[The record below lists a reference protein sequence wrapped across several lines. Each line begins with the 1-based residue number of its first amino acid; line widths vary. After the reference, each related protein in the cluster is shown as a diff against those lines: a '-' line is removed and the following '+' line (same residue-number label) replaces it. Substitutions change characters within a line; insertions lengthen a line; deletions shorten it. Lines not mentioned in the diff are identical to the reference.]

1 MDINVKF
8 EAKEISLRVDQMVK
22 ELSELLLKTDTP
34 DLDKL
39 QENLLQDIKDHQE
52 FDALT
57 VAFVGQYNAGKSTT
71 ISALTGRRDI
81 RIDSDVA
88 TDKTSGYDW
97 NGIKIIDTPGLFADR
112 EDHDDIT
119 YNAIAKADLLVFCLT
134 YMLFDSITVANF
146 KKLAYENGYRWKM
159 MLLVNKMSDEAGES
173 DQKIANYTESLTTA
187 LNPYNLNEFPL
198 SFIDARDYCEG
209 CDTDDELLQE
219 ISFFPEFINTLNKF
233 LREKGTL
240 AKLDTPIRIALG
252 CLDEAKSIIHRDKVK
267 DDTFFELL
275 NRLKRRADKSRSNLA
290 THVSAISIE
299 MYRNIITEGDHLADC
314 IGKEKDFASKAES
327 SLNNVKQFIEESN
340 DSIQQKVEEQIC
352 TMQEEID
359 KLNRS
364 ELFLAFQARL
374 ESAESNRDSMSD
386 FDLGM
391 LREQVEGFRD
401 ISKEVKIILAGMG
414 IEAIDN
420 LFGLEE
426 LFLGDAETFL
436 DMGGLLDFLGPVV
449 AIAGGIMAFNK
460 MTKQQEIDEKV
471 ISTRLEVQRKFAEI
485 ARESEKNFK
494 DKLKNFENQFYGKIY
509 NLVSEAKRKEEE
521 EIAASS
527 EVMKNLLAVEKKL
540 EIVRRDLASMSR

>member
-8 EAKEISLRVDQMVK
+8 EAKEIALRVDQIVQD
-22 ELSELLLKTDTP
+22 LSKLLLKTDTP
-34 DLDKL
+34 ELDKL
-39 QENLLQDIKDHQE
+39 QQNLLQDIKNHQE
-52 FDALT
+52 SDALT

-88 TDKTSGYDW
+88 TDKTSSYDW

-112 EDHDDIT
+112 EDHDEIT
-119 YNAIAKADLLVFCLT
+119 YNAIARADLLVFCLT
-134 YMLFDSITVANF
+134 YMLFDSITAANF

-173 DQKIANYTESLTTA
+173 EQKIANYTESLAVA
-187 LNPYNLNEFPL
+187 LKPNNLNEFPL

-233 LREKGTL
+233 LRDKGSL
-240 AKLDTPIRIALG
+240 AKLDTPIRITLG
-252 CLDEAKSIIHRDKVK
+252 CLDDAKSIIHRDKVK

-275 NRLKRRADKSRSNLA
+275 NRLKRRADKSRSHLA
-290 THVSAISIE
+290 THISDISID
-299 MYRNIITEGDHLADC
+299 MYGKIITEGDYLADC
-314 IGKEKDFASKAES
+314 IGKDQNLES
-327 SLNNVKQFIEESN
+327 RVEVHLNNVRQFIQEAN
-340 DSIQQKVEEQIC
+340 GSIQHKVEEEIHI
-352 TMQEEID
+352 MQEEID

-364 ELFLAFQARL
+364 DLFLAFQARL
-374 ESAESNRDSMSD
+374 EAAEGNRVSMSD
-386 FDLGM
+386 FDLAM

-401 ISKEVKIILAGMG
+401 ISKELKVVAAGFG
-414 IEAIDN
+414 IEAIDM

-426 LFLGDAETFL
+426 LFLGGAETFL
-436 DMGGLLDFLGPVV
+436 GLGGLLDFLGPVV
-449 AIAGGIMAFNK
+449 AITGGIMAFTK

-471 ISTRLEVQRKFAEI
+471 ISARIEVQRKFAEI

-494 DKLKNFENQFYGKIY
+494 EKLKNFEDKFYGKIY

-527 EVMKNLLAVEKKL
+527 EIMKNLLAIEKNL

>member
-8 EAKEISLRVDQMVK
+8 EAKEISLRVDQIVQ
-22 ELSELLLKTDTP
+22 ELSALLIENDIP
-34 DLDKL
+34 ELDKL
-39 QENLLQDIKDHQE
+39 QENLLQDIKTHQE
-52 FDALT
+52 SDALT
-57 VAFVGQYNAGKSTT
+57 VAFVGQYNAGKSTA

-88 TDKTSGYDW
+88 TDKTSSYDW

-112 EDHDDIT
+112 EEHDDIT
-119 YNAIAKADLLVFCLT
+119 YNAIARADLLVFCLT

-159 MLLVNKMSDEAGES
+159 MLLINKMSDEAGES
-173 DQKIANYTESLTTA
+173 DQKITNYTESLAVA
-187 LNPYNLNEFPL
+187 LNPYNLNEFSL

-209 CDTDDELLQE
+209 CDSDDELLQE

-233 LREKGTL
+233 LRDKGAL

-252 CLDEAKSIIHRDKVK
+252 CLDDAKSIIHRDRVK

>member
-8 EAKEISLRVDQMVK
+8 EAKEISLRVDQIVQ
-22 ELSELLLKTDTP
+22 ELSALLIENDIP
-34 DLDKL
+34 ELDKL
-39 QENLLQDIKDHQE
+39 QENLLQDIKTHQE
-52 FDALT
+52 SDALT
-57 VAFVGQYNAGKSTT
+57 VAFVGQYNAGKSTA

-88 TDKTSGYDW
+88 TDKTSSYDW

-112 EDHDDIT
+112 EEHDDIT
-119 YNAIAKADLLVFCLT
+119 YNAIARADLLVFCLT

-159 MLLVNKMSDEAGES
+159 MLLINKMSDEAGES
-173 DQKIANYTESLTTA
+173 DQKITNYTESLAVA
-187 LNPYNLNEFPL
+187 LNPYNLNEFSL

-209 CDTDDELLQE
+209 CDSDDELLQE

-233 LREKGTL
+233 LRDKGAL

-252 CLDEAKSIIHRDKVK
+252 CLDDAKSIIHRDRVK

-485 ARESEKNFK
+485 ARES
-494 DKLKNFENQFYGKIY
+494 
-509 NLVSEAKRKEEE
+509 
-521 EIAASS
+521 
-527 EVMKNLLAVEKKL
+527 
-540 EIVRRDLASMSR
+540 

>member
-8 EAKEISLRVDQMVK
+8 EAKEISLRVDQIVK
-22 ELSELLLKTDTP
+22 ELSELLLKNDTP
-34 DLDKL
+34 ELDKL
-39 QENLLQDIKDHQE
+39 QENLLQDIKGQQE
-52 FDALT
+52 SDALT

-88 TDKTSGYDW
+88 TDKTSSYDW

-119 YNAIAKADLLVFCLT
+119 YNAIARADLLVFCLT

-146 KKLAYENGYRWKM
+146 KKLAYENKYQWKM

-173 DQKIANYTESLTTA
+173 DQKIANYTESLAVA
-187 LNPYNLNEFPL
+187 LKPNNLNEFSL

-209 CDTDDELLQE
+209 CDSDDELLQE

-233 LREKGTL
+233 LRDKGSL

-252 CLDEAKSIIHRDKVK
+252 CLDDAKSIIHRDKVK

-275 NRLKRRADKSRSNLA
+275 NRLKRRADKSRSHLA
-290 THVSAISIE
+290 IHVTDISVD
-299 MYRNIITEGDHLADC
+299 MYGKIITEGDHLADC
-314 IGKEKDFASKAES
+314 IGKDKNLESKVEFH
-327 SLNNVKQFIEESN
+327 LNNVRQFIQEANVSV
-340 DSIQQKVEEQIC
+340 QHKVEEEIR
-352 TMQEEID
+352 TIQEEVD
-359 KLNRS
+359 KLKRS
-364 ELFLAFQARL
+364 DLFLAFQSRL
-374 ESAESNRDSMSD
+374 EAAEENKVSMSD
-386 FDLGM
+386 FDLAR
-391 LREQVEGFRD
+391 LREQVEAFRD
-401 ISKEVKIILAGMG
+401 ISKETTIIFGGLG
-414 IEAIDN
+414 IEAIDT

-426 LFLGDAETFL
+426 LFFGGAETFL
-436 DMGGLLDFLGPVV
+436 DLGGLLDFLGPVV
-449 AIAGGIMAFNK
+449 AIAGGIMAITK
-460 MTKQQEIDEKV
+460 LTKQQEIDEKV
-471 ISTRLEVQRKFAEI
+471 ISARLEVQRKFAEI

-494 DKLKNFENQFYGKIY
+494 GKLKKFEDQFYGKIY

-527 EVMKNLLAVEKKL
+527 EIMKKFLVTQKKL
-540 EIVRRDLASMSR
+540 ETVRQDLASISR

>member
-1 MDINVKF
+1 MDTNVKF
-8 EAKEISLRVDQMVK
+8 EAKEISLRVDQVVQ
-22 ELSELLLKTDTP
+22 ELSELLLKNDTP
-34 DLDKL
+34 ELDKL
-39 QENLLQDIKDHQE
+39 QENLLQDIKEQQE
-52 FDALT
+52 SDALT

-88 TDKTSGYDW
+88 TDKTSSYDW

-119 YNAIAKADLLVFCLT
+119 YNAIARADLLVFCLT
-134 YMLFDSITVANF
+134 YMLFDSITAANF

-173 DQKIANYTESLTTA
+173 DQKIANYTESLAEA
-187 LNPYNLNEFPL
+187 LKPYRLNDFPL

-209 CDTDDELLQE
+209 CDSDDELLQE
-219 ISFFPEFINTLNKF
+219 ISFFPEFVNTLNKF
-233 LREKGTL
+233 LRDKGTL

-275 NRLKRRADKSRSNLA
+275 NRLKRRADKSCSHLA
-290 THVSAISIE
+290 THVSDISID
-299 MYRNIITEGDHLADC
+299 MYAKIITEGDCLADC
-314 IGKEKDFASKAES
+314 IGKDQNLES
-327 SLNNVKQFIEESN
+327 RVEIHLTNVRQFIQEAN
-340 DSIQQKVEEQIC
+340 GSIQHKVEEEIQI
-352 TMQEEID
+352 MQEEVD

-364 ELFLAFQARL
+364 DLFLAFQARL
-374 ESAESNRDSMSD
+374 EAAEGNKVSMSA
-386 FDLGM
+386 FDLAM

-401 ISKEVKIILAGMG
+401 ISKELKIVAAGFG
-414 IEAIDN
+414 IEAIDT

-426 LFLGDAETFL
+426 LFFGGVETFL

-449 AIAGGIMAFNK
+449 AITGLFMAGK
-460 MTKQQEIDEKV
+460 KLLQKQELDEKV
-471 ISTRLEVQRKFAEI
+471 ISARIEVQRKFAEI

-494 DKLKNFENQFYGKIY
+494 HKLKNFEDQFYGKIY

-527 EVMKNLLAVEKKL
+527 EVMKKLLVIQKNL
-540 EIVRRDLASMSR
+540 EILRQGLASMSR

>member
-8 EAKEISLRVDQMVK
+8 EAKEIALRVAQIVQEISK
-22 ELSELLLKTDTP
+22 LLLKTDTP
-34 DLDKL
+34 ELDKL
-39 QENLLQDIKDHQE
+39 QENLLQDIKNHQE
-52 FDALT
+52 SDALT

-88 TDKTSGYDW
+88 TDKTSSYDW

-112 EDHDDIT
+112 EDHDEIT
-119 YNAIAKADLLVFCLT
+119 YNAIARADLLVFCLT

-146 KKLAYENGYRWKM
+146 KKLAYENKYQWKM

-173 DQKIANYTESLTTA
+173 DQKIANYTESLAVA
-187 LNPYNLNEFPL
+187 LKPNNLNEFPL

-233 LREKGTL
+233 LRDKGAL

-275 NRLKRRADKSRSNLA
+275 NRLKRRADKSRSHLA
-290 THVSAISIE
+290 THISDISID
-299 MYRNIITEGDHLADC
+299 MYGKIITEGDYLADC
-314 IGKEKDFASKAES
+314 IGKDQNLEGKVELH
-327 SLNNVKQFIEESN
+327 LNNVRQFIQEAN
-340 DSIQQKVEEQIC
+340 ISIQHKVEEEIHV
-352 TMQEEID
+352 MQEEID

-364 ELFLAFQARL
+364 DLFLAFQSRL
-374 ESAESNRDSMSD
+374 EAAESNRASMSD
-386 FDLGM
+386 FDLAM
-391 LREQVEGFRD
+391 LREQVEGFID
-401 ISKEVKIILAGMG
+401 ISKELKVVAAGFG
-414 IEAIDN
+414 IEAIDM

-426 LFLGDAETFL
+426 LFLGGAETFL
-436 DMGGLLDFLGPVV
+436 GLGGLLDFLGPVV
-449 AIAGGIMAFNK
+449 AITGGIMAFTK

-471 ISTRLEVQRKFAEI
+471 ISARIEVQRKFAEI
-485 ARESEKNFK
+485 AKESEKNFK
-494 DKLKNFENQFYGKIY
+494 EKLKSFEEKFYGKIY

-527 EVMKNLLAVEKKL
+527 DIMKKLLAIEKKL
-540 EIVRRDLASMSR
+540 EIVRRNLANMSR

>member
-8 EAKEISLRVDQMVK
+8 EAKEIALRVAQIVQEISK
-22 ELSELLLKTDTP
+22 LLLKTDTP
-34 DLDKL
+34 ELDKL
-39 QENLLQDIKDHQE
+39 QENLLQDIKNHQE
-52 FDALT
+52 SDALT

-88 TDKTSGYDW
+88 TDKTSSYDW

-112 EDHDDIT
+112 EDHDEIT
-119 YNAIAKADLLVFCLT
+119 YNAIARADLLVFCLT

-146 KKLAYENGYRWKM
+146 KKLAYENKYQWKM

-173 DQKIANYTESLTTA
+173 DQKIANYTESLAVA
-187 LNPYNLNEFPL
+187 LKPNNLNEFPL

-233 LREKGTL
+233 LRDKGAL

-275 NRLKRRADKSRSNLA
+275 NRLKRRADKSRSHLA
-290 THVSAISIE
+290 THISDISID
-299 MYRNIITEGDHLADC
+299 MYGKIITEGDYLADC
-314 IGKEKDFASKAES
+314 IGKDQNLEGKVELH
-327 SLNNVKQFIEESN
+327 LNNVRQFIQEAN
-340 DSIQQKVEEQIC
+340 ISIQHKVEEEIHV
-352 TMQEEID
+352 MQEEID

-364 ELFLAFQARL
+364 DLFLAFQSRL
-374 ESAESNRDSMSD
+374 EAAESNRASMSD
-386 FDLGM
+386 FDLAM
-391 LREQVEGFRD
+391 LREQVEGFID
-401 ISKEVKIILAGMG
+401 ISKELKVVAAGFG
-414 IEAIDN
+414 IEAIDM

-426 LFLGDAETFL
+426 LFLGGAETFL
-436 DMGGLLDFLGPVV
+436 GLGGLLDFLGPVV
-449 AIAGGIMAFNK
+449 AITGGIMAFTK

-471 ISTRLEVQRKFAEI
+471 ISARIEVQRKFAEI
-485 ARESEKNFK
+485 AKESEKNFK
-494 DKLKNFENQFYGKIY
+494 EKLKSFEEKFYGKIY

-527 EVMKNLLAVEKKL
+527 DIMKKLLAIEKKL
-540 EIVRRDLASMSR
+540 EIVRRDLANMSR